1 MKDPST
7 PIPIHML
14 AASDGNLRCIRS
26 GSLREGD
33 YPAAKSVLR

>member
-1 MKDPST
+1 MKDPAS

-14 AASDGNLRCIRS
+14 ATADGSLRCIRS